1 MRKQGRIMPMP
12 RARSTNV
19 HGTMDEQQPISPV
32 TSVLLGGA
40 AGSIAEVV
48 VLPALVVRTRMMVQG
63 ADRSLTA
70 YSSFGDAIRT
80 MYRTE
85 GVGAFYKGLGLNV
98 LITPLA
104 RGLVSPGPA
113 ALTSH

>member
-1 MRKQGRIMPMP
+1 MYTVALPPTPMT
-12 RARSTNV
+12 RAALKEAVAVS
-19 HGTMDEQQPISPV
+19 S
-32 TSVLLGGA
+32 SSF
-40 AGSIAEVV
+40 AGWAVPAG

-80 MYRTE
+80 IYRTE

-98 LITPLA
+98 LFTPLA
-104 RGLVSPGPA
+104 RGLVSQR
-113 ALTSH
+113 LH

>member
-1 MRKQGRIMPMP
+1 
-12 RARSTNV
+12 
-19 HGTMDEQQPISPV
+19 MDEQQPISPV

-40 AGSIAEVV
+40 AGSIAEMA

-80 MYRTE
+80 IYRTE

-104 RGLVSPGPA
+104 RGLVITLSPA
-113 ALTSH
+113 AQCDD